1 MRDDY
6 YSRLSASLSIFLI
19 EDISNSST
27 LLWSISDYVTDWK
40 KIVIELPYTNASYS
54 IVVLGYEEYRTGLNI
69 DDLAFVSC
77 DPCK

>member
-1 MRDDY
+1 MRNDY

-54 IVVLGYEEYRTGLNI
+54 IVVLGYKEYRTGIYI